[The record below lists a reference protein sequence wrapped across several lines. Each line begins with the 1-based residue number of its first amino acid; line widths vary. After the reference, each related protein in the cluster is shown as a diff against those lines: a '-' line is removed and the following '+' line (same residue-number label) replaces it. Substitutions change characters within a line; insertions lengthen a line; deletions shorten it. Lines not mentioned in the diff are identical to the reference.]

1 MICSRIES
9 LRQKMLHEAVEM
21 TVRFLESRQD
31 FNRAGRSR
39 QHPAGQREG
48 GRAVR
53 REWVITNVRTRP
65 LWIKPKM

>member
-1 MICSRIES
+1 
-9 LRQKMLHEAVEM
+9 MLHEAVEV

-39 QHPAGQREG
+39 QDLEGQRRG

-53 REWVITNVRTRP
+53 REGVVTNVRTRP
-65 LWIKPKM
+65 LWIKPKT